1 MAPFNERLRIEHD
14 RLVHED
20 DTAKW
25 DEYNRLV
32 TGVDA
37 GFFPE
42 EHRVERKILRPNEVE
57 FLIENGHT
65 DVLNA
70 AKEKG
75 MLPQDIDE

>member
-20 DTAKW
+20 DNAKW

-37 GFFPE
+37 GYFPE
-42 EHRVERKILRPNEVE
+42 EHGVERRMLRPNEVE
-57 FLIENGHT
+57 FLVENEHM
-65 DVLNA
+65 DVLA
-70 AKEKG
+70 MAKEKG